1 LFTGISDKNH
11 AETDKVA
18 WSAGGWA
25 AWSSRELSCLEER
38 TVPPTGPEGRY
49 CSYRKTDLQRLLIP
63 PSMAPVAQGDCVA
76 DALPSSA
83 EHVGRVDLQDGPVV
97 LVGHSWGGQ
106 VITEAGTHDKVKA
119 LVYENWII

>member
-1 LFTGISDKNH
+1 
-11 AETDKVA
+11 
-18 WSAGGWA
+18 
-25 AWSSRELSCLEER
+25 
-38 TVPPTGPEGRY
+38 
-49 CSYRKTDLQRLLIP
+49 
-63 PSMAPVAQGDCVA
+63 MAPVAQGDCVA